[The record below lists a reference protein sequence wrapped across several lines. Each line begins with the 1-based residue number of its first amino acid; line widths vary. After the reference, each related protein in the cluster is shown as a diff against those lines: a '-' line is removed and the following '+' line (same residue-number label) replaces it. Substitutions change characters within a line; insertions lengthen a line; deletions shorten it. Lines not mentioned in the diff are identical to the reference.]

1 MLKMFVWD
9 DVLRDYSTGLIAVL
23 ANDVDEA
30 RALVKDIYK
39 YGPEEYVTEI
49 LNVEPDVYEEP
60 TVVYV
65 HGGA

>member
-1 MLKMFVWD
+1 MLKMFAWD
-9 DVLRDYSTGLIAVL
+9 DVLRDYSTGLIVVL

-39 YGPEEYVTEI
+39 YDPDEYVTEI

-60 TVVYV
+60 TVVYCQ
-65 HGGA
+65 GGA

>member
-9 DVLRDYSTGLIAVL
+9 DVLRDWTPGLIAVL
-23 ANDVDEA
+23 ANDIEEA
-30 RALVKDIYK
+30 RALVRDV
-39 YGPEEYVTEI
+39 YGNATEEYMTEI

-65 HGGA
+65 AGGA